1 MCKGPTTKETT
12 LSHFSNFQVKK
23 QQLHTSLKSKFHT
36 KWETFP
42 WFTNFTKCVLC
53 LPVGWQEGY
62 TSAYTHVCR
71 VRQWYRQTW
80 CPIVAGWMEVVL
92 DRRMMQD
99 DWRGLGEGISD
110 NTPTPSKFVILLEK
124 RDKPIAK
131 VTLTG
136 KLLLCFG
143 SFRWNGQWDLTML
156 ETAIFLCVCVHL
168 TCSTRSAH

>member
-1 MCKGPTTKETT
+1 M
-12 LSHFSNFQVKK
+12 
-23 QQLHTSLKSKFHT
+23 
-36 KWETFP
+36 
-42 WFTNFTKCVLC
+42 
-53 LPVGWQEGY
+53 
-62 TSAYTHVCR
+62 
-71 VRQWYRQTW
+71 
-80 CPIVAGWMEVVL
+80 VL

-143 SFRWNGQWDLTML
+143 SFR
-156 ETAIFLCVCVHL
+156 
-168 TCSTRSAH
+168 